1 MVVIASKLETS
12 AVKISLS
19 YDDLHP
25 PTAQISDFRVAEF
38 DTFQCKI
45 GYPDLWKWK
54 CKLCFH

>member
-45 GYPDLWKWK
+45 GYPDL
-54 CKLCFH
+54 